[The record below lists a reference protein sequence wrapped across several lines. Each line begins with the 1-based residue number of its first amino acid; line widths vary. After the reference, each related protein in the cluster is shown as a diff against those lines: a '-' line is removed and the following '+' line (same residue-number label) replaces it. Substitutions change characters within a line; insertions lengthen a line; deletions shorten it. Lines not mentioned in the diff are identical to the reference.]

1 MKALILRKG
10 DEKENNNFKH
20 PAVVS
25 EIPLPALNPDN
36 DDVLIRLQA
45 AAFNHRDVWI
55 RKDAYLG
62 LQFNSVLGSD
72 GVGIVEKTS
81 RDESSHLVGQQVI
94 INPGSGWEKDPKGPE
109 TEFGI
114 LGLLPLPGTL
124 AEYIVVPRAEIFPV
138 PDHLSV
144 AEAAALPLAGL
155 TAFRATFTKAN
166 VQPGEN
172 VLITGIGGG
181 VALIA
186 LSFISSIGANAY
198 VTSSDESK
206 IKKAIELGAK
216 GGVNYKEDDWPKKL
230 KALLPN
236 DRPFLDSVIDSAGGE
251 IVSQTTKLLR
261 PGGII
266 ACYGMTS
273 SYGKASYPSTTFT
286 VPAMMDNIELKG
298 STMGSRDEFKRMV
311 NFVKEKKIKPVIGGI
326 WHGLENAPEVFE
338 IMNKGKQFGK
348 LVIEIN

>member
-114 LGLLPLPGTL
+114 LGLLPLP
-124 AEYIVVPRAEIFPV
+124 AEIFPV

-172 VLITGIGGG
+172 MSPKL
-181 VALIA
+181 
-186 LSFISSIGANAY
+186 
-198 VTSSDESK
+198 
-206 IKKAIELGAK
+206 KKAIELGAK

>member
-1 MKALILRKG
+1 MKALILQKG

-20 PAVVS
+20 QAVLS
-25 EIPLPALNPDN
+25 EIPLPALNPEN

-45 AAFNHRDVWI
+45 VSFNHRDVWI
-55 RKDAYLG
+55 RKGLYSG

-72 GVGIVEKTS
+72 GVGIVQETS
-81 RDESSHLVGQQVI
+81 RNESSHLVGQQVI
-94 INPGSGWEKDPKGPE
+94 INPGSGWEKDPIGPE
-109 TEFGI
+109 NEYRM
-114 LGLLPLPGTL
+114 LGLLPLPGTF

-155 TAFRATFTKAN
+155 TAFRVAFTKAN
-166 VQPGEN
+166 VKPGDN

-186 LSFISSIGANAY
+186 LSFVSSIGANAY

-206 IKKAIELGAK
+206 IKKAIEIGAK

-261 PGGII
+261 PGGNIT
-266 ACYGMTS
+266 CYGMTS
-273 SYGKASYPSTTFT
+273 HPSVSFPMLA
-286 VPAMMDNIELKG
+286 VLKNIEFRG
-298 STMGSRDEFKRMV
+298 STMGSREEFKRML

-326 WHGLENAPEVFE
+326 WHGLENAPEIFE

-348 LVIEIN
+348 LVIENISPKL

>member
-1 MKALILRKG
+1 MKALTLQKG
-10 DEKENNNFKH
+10 DEKENNNFKYK
-20 PAVVS
+20 AVLG

-36 DDVLIRLQA
+36 DDVLIKLQA

-55 RKDAYLG
+55 RKGLYPG
-62 LQFNSVLGSD
+62 LQSNSVLGSD
-72 GVGIVEKTS
+72 GVGIVQETS
-81 RDESSHLVGQQVI
+81 RDESSYLIGQQVI
-94 INPGSGWEKDPKGPE
+94 INPGSGWEKDPMGPE
-109 TEFGI
+109 NEFRI
-114 LGLLPLPGTL
+114 LGLLPLPGTF

-144 AEAAALPLAGL
+144 AEAAAFPLAGL

-166 VQPGEN
+166 VQPGDN

-181 VALIA
+181 VALIV
-186 LSFISSIGANAY
+186 LSFVSSIGANAY

-216 GGVNYKEDDWPKKL
+216 GGVNYKEDEWSKKL

-251 IVSQTTKLLR
+251 IVSQTMKLLR
-261 PGGII
+261 PGGIVT
-266 ACYGMTS
+266 CYGMTS
-273 SYGKASYPSTTFT
+273 GPS
-286 VPAMMDNIELKG
+286 VPFPMQAVLKNIEFRG
-298 STMGSRDEFKRMV
+298 STMGSREEFKRMLD
-311 NFVKEKKIKPVIGGI
+311 FVKEKKIKPVIGGI
-326 WHGLENAPEVFE
+326 WHGLENAPEIFE

-348 LVIEIN
+348 LVVENISPKL

>member
-25 EIPLPALNPDN
+25 EIPLPALNP
-36 DDVLIRLQA
+36 IMMI
-45 AAFNHRDVWI
+45 DVWI

-94 INPGSGWEKDPKGPE
+94 INPGSGWEKDPKGLKPNL
-109 TEFGI
+109 EF
-114 LGLLPLPGTL
+114 LDWTL

-198 VTSSDESK
+198 ITSSDESK

>member
-1 MKALILRKG
+1 M
-10 DEKENNNFKH
+10 
-20 PAVVS
+20 S
-25 EIPLPALNPDN
+25 
-36 DDVLIRLQA
+36 
-45 AAFNHRDVWI
+45 
-55 RKDAYLG
+55 
-62 LQFNSVLGSD
+62 
-72 GVGIVEKTS
+72 
-81 RDESSHLVGQQVI
+81 
-94 INPGSGWEKDPKGPE
+94 PK
-109 TEFGI
+109 
-114 LGLLPLPGTL
+114 L
-124 AEYIVVPRAEIFPV
+124 
-138 PDHLSV
+138 
-144 AEAAALPLAGL
+144 
-155 TAFRATFTKAN
+155 
-166 VQPGEN
+166 
-172 VLITGIGGG
+172 
-181 VALIA
+181 
-186 LSFISSIGANAY
+186 
-198 VTSSDESK
+198 
-206 IKKAIELGAK
+206 KKAIELGAK